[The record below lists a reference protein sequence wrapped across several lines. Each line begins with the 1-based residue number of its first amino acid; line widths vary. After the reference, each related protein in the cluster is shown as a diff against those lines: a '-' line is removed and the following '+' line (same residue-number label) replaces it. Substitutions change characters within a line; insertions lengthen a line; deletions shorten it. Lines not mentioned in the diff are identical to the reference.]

1 MSVSYPTKVILAYR
15 SGGRCALPDCGQNLS
30 PESESGDPINVGE
43 AAHIAGEH
51 RGGTRGH
58 PSARYDPNMTEE
70 ERNHYNNLI
79 YICAT
84 CHKKIDAIP
93 QGETDY
99 PVERLRKIKMEHER
113 WVKNNL
119 SENISSVTFAELKVA
134 IDGILSQKHEEPLDF
149 SVIPPEQKISQ
160 NQLSINSREMITIGL
175 MHGNQVKRFLEKME
189 QVDDGF
195 IDRLVGGFKVK
206 YNELSANRELTSDA
220 MFAELHQFSFGNT
233 TDFKIM
239 AAGLALLAHLFE
251 TCEVFEK

>member
-1 MSVSYPTKVILAYR
+1 MSVSYPTKILLAYR
-15 SGGRCALPDCGQNLS
+15 SGDRCALPDCGRNLS
-30 PESESGDPINVGE
+30 EGKSDDPINVGE

-51 RGGTRGH
+51 GGGTRGH

-99 PVERLRKIKMEHER
+99 PVERLRKIKTEHEQ
-113 WVKNNL
+113 WVKNSL
-119 SENISSVTFAELKVA
+119 SENIPSVTFAELEVA
-134 IDGILSQKHEEPLDF
+134 IKGILRQKHEEPLDF

-160 NQLSINSREMITIGL
+160 NQLSINSREMITMGL
-175 MHGNQVKRFLEKME
+175 IHGNQVKSFLAKME

-195 IDRLVGGFKVK
+195 INRLIGGFKAK

-220 MFAELHQFSFGNT
+220 MFVELHRFSFGDT

-251 TCEVFEK
+251 TCEVFEQ